1 MRTDRLFRHL
11 AALACLL
18 VLSPVA
24 ALAGG
29 PGIGRIDWAG
39 LRAVGYANPD
49 ATPRQAVLSARKNL
63 LATLR
68 RVQLTADLT
77 VEQRLRR
84 DPRAAERL
92 RVLALASTARIG
104 PAGEGAAAGEA
115 GTDTLQAVLPLAGEV
130 LELLLPPA
138 AQFNT
143 GLAPRLTPKAEPPA
157 AETPAQSL
165 RQVEQGLLELRAKS
179 PLGAHPLESFRQPA
193 AAQLPV
199 LELADTEHSG
209 LVVDARGAGVTPAVL
224 PVLYDE
230 AGVGLYGVF
239 LVPRNSV
246 VRQGLVVYARSLDD
260 AALRARGGAAPLV
273 ATAAGPARGPDTG
286 PGPGT
291 ASGTGPDLRLAAHEA
306 QAVRALLRAKSV
318 PGRCAVAILLD

>member
-24 ALAGG
+24 ALADGYG
-29 PGIGRIDWAG
+29 TGRIDWAG
-39 LRAVGYANPD
+39 LRAVGYAAPD
-49 ATPRQAVLSARKNL
+49 ATPRQAALSARKNL

-68 RVQLTADLT
+68 RLPLTADMT
-77 VEQRLRR
+77 AEQRLRR

-92 RVLALASTARIG
+92 RVLALASTAQLG
-104 PAGEGAAAGEA
+104 PAD
-115 GTDTLQAVLPLAGEV
+115 GTGPVSETGKDTLQAVLPLAGEV

-143 GLAPRLTPKAEPPA
+143 GLAPRLTPRTEPTA
-157 AETPAQSL
+157 GETPAQSL
-165 RQVEQGLLELRAKS
+165 KQVEQGLLELRAKP
-179 PLGAHPLESFRQPA
+179 PLGARPLESFRQPA
-193 AAQLPV
+193 AAQAPV
-199 LELADTEHSG
+199 PEVADTEHSG
-209 LVVDARGAGVTPAVL
+209 LVVDARGTGVTPAVL

-230 AGVGLYGVF
+230 TGAGLYGVF

-260 AALRARGGAAPLV
+260 AALRERVGTTPLV
-273 ATAAGPARGPDTG
+273 VAAAGPARGPDPGTG
-286 PGPGT
+286 P
-291 ASGTGPDLRLAAHEA
+291 GTGPDLRLAAPEA

-318 PGRCAVAILLD
+318 PARCAVAILLD